1 MYEQLKT
8 LINSLKIDNFRILV
22 REINKYKYK
31 TKNVNIVDGPYDGGN
46 DLEIII
52 DDKDIKKNI
61 QITVQ
66 KTGFEKKIFSDLQKA
81 KNNIDKYS
89 YMKNFDRTRK

>member
-31 TKNVNIVDGPYDGGN
+31 TKNVNIVD
-46 DLEIII
+46 
-52 DDKDIKKNI
+52 
-61 QITVQ
+61 V
-66 KTGFEKKIFSDLQKA
+66 
-81 KNNIDKYS
+81 
-89 YMKNFDRTRK
+89 